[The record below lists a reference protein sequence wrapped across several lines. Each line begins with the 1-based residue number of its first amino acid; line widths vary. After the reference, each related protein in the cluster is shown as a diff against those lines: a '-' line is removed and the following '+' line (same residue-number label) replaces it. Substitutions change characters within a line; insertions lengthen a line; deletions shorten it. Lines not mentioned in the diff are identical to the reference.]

1 MKYISINIG
10 GTTLKITTKN
20 IILCALFA
28 ALTAILSQIS
38 IPLPFTPVP
47 INLAM
52 VSVFIAGGLLG
63 AKVGGISQLVY
74 VIIGAIG
81 VPVFANFTGGF
92 GIVVGPTG
100 GYIVGYVIATI
111 VVGVIVKRLGDSLYS
126 YTVAMAVGIFG
137 CYFVGTAWFMH
148 LTQNGLIEA
157 LLMCVVPFLIGD
169 ILKIILSAF
178 LVKKL
183 KKYV

>member
-1 MKYISINIG
+1 M
-10 GTTLKITTKN
+10 KITTKK

-28 ALTAILSQIS
+28 ALTSVLSQIS

-47 INLAM
+47 INLAT
-52 VSVFIAGGLLG
+52 VSVFMAGGLLG
-63 AKVGGISQLVY
+63 AKEGAISQVIY

-81 VPVFANFTGGF
+81 VPVFANFTAGLS
-92 GIVVGPTG
+92 IVVGPTG
-100 GYIVGYVIATI
+100 GYIAGYIVSAIIVGI
-111 VVGVIVKRLGDSLYS
+111 IVKKLGDNIYS
-126 YTVAMAVGIFG
+126 YIVAMSVGILG
-137 CYFVGTAWFMH
+137 CYFVGTSWFMY
-148 LTQNGLIEA
+148 LTKSELIEA
-157 LLMCVVPFLIGD
+157 LLMCVVPFLFGD

>member
-1 MKYISINIG
+1 M
-10 GTTLKITTKN
+10 KITTKK

-28 ALTAILSQIS
+28 ALTSVLSQIS

-47 INLAM
+47 INLAT
-52 VSVFIAGGLLG
+52 VSVFMAGGLLG
-63 AKVGGISQLVY
+63 AKEGAISQAIY

-81 VPVFANFTGGF
+81 VPVFANFTAGF
-92 GIVVGPTG
+92 SIVVGPTG
-100 GYIVGYVIATI
+100 GYIAGYIISAIIVGII
-111 VVGVIVKRLGDSLYS
+111 VRKLGDNIYS
-126 YTVAMAVGIFG
+126 YIVAMSVGILG
-137 CYFVGTAWFMH
+137 CYLVGTAWFMY
-148 LTQNGLIEA
+148 LTKSELIEA
-157 LLMCVVPFLIGD
+157 LFMCVVPFLFGD

>member
-1 MKYISINIG
+1 M
-10 GTTLKITTKN
+10 KITTKK

-28 ALTAILSQIS
+28 ALTSVLSQIS

-47 INLAM
+47 INLAT
-52 VSVFIAGGLLG
+52 VSVFMAGGLLG
-63 AKVGGISQLVY
+63 AKEGAISQVIY

-81 VPVFANFTGGF
+81 VPVFANFTAGL

-100 GYIVGYVIATI
+100 GYIAGYIVSAIIVGI
-111 VVGVIVKRLGDSLYS
+111 IVKKLGDNMYS
-126 YTVAMAVGIFG
+126 YIVAMSVGILG
-137 CYFVGTAWFMH
+137 CYFIGTAWFMY
-148 LTQNGLIEA
+148 LTKSELIEA
-157 LLMCVVPFLIGD
+157 LLMCVVPFLVGD